1 MDADYYF
8 AGGIQLA
15 KGDGFTEP
23 YLWNYLDDP
32 VGLPHPSHLY
42 WMPLASI
49 LAAAGM
55 AASGSTGFWAA
66 RMPTILLAGLIPVIS
81 ALQSQY
87 FLQEKKYAW
96 ISGFL
101 GVFTG
106 MYVIYVSIPE
116 TFVLYL
122 VLGGLVLLLMLKYDQ
137 FSETKNK
144 IWLLSAAVG
153 VLAGLMHLSR
163 TDGILWVVGLGVYL
177 GFVLWRSKDSEKLRI
192 AIIGIA
198 IFAIGY
204 VLIMGAWYVRN
215 LTLFNSLMP
224 PGNSRV
230 LWITDY
236 NQTFYFPADQLTF
249 RNWWAAGFASHLRAW
264 WMAIKMNVGTGII
277 VQGMVFLL
285 PLIGAGLWRNRQRS
299 AVKLTIVMWLISF
312 LLMTFVFPFA
322 GARGG
327 FLHSGS
333 AVQTVLWAAVPAG
346 LEAFAEWGARKR
358 NWKIEKAVPSFGI
371 ILVGMA
377 LLMTALFFY
386 QKGWGA
392 GDASARWGS
401 YYETYQWV
409 ASSGNEFSMK
419 PNDLIMVNNPPG
431 FYLSTGMAS
440 IVIPGGEI
448 EQTLQAADYYGADF
462 LILEEGQANLADL
475 YESPMDVGGMH
486 YLGDLGNARIFCFD
500 CE

>member
-15 KGDGFTEP
+15 KGYGFTEP

-55 AASGSTGFWAA
+55 AVSGSTEFWAG

-87 FLQEKKYAW
+87 LLQNKKYAW
-96 ISGFL
+96 VSGLL

-106 MYVIYVSIPE
+106 MYVVYVSIPE

-122 VLGGLVLLLMLKYDQ
+122 VLGGLVLLLLLNYEQ
-137 FSETKNK
+137 FSETKK
-144 IWLLSAAVG
+144 KTWQLPAAIG

-163 TDGILWVVGLGVYL
+163 TDGIVWVVGLGVYL
-177 GFVLWRSKDSEKLRI
+177 GFIYWRRKDSDKLRI
-192 AIIGIA
+192 AILGMGI
-198 IFAIGY
+198 FVIGY
-204 VLIMGAWYVRN
+204 SLVMGPWYARN
-215 LTLFNSLMP
+215 LTLFSSLMP
-224 PGNSRV
+224 PGNSRA

-249 RNWWAAGFASHLRAW
+249 RTWWAAGFANHLKDW
-264 WMAIKMNVGTGII
+264 WMAFRMNAGTAII

-285 PLIGAGLWRNRQRS
+285 PLIAAGLWRNRQRP
-299 AVKLTIVMWLISF
+299 AVKYTIIMWIVSF
-312 LLMTFVFPFA
+312 GLMTIVFPFA

-346 LEAFAEWGARKR
+346 LEVFAAWGARKR

-371 ILVGMA
+371 ILIGMA
-377 LLMTALFFY
+377 LVMTALFFY
-386 QKGWGA
+386 QKVLGA
-392 GDASARWGS
+392 GDASAQWGNH
-401 YYETYQWV
+401 YEPYQMV
-409 ASSGNEFSMK
+409 AGRRNEFSLK
-419 PNDLIMVNNPPG
+419 PDNLVMVNNPPG

-448 EQTLQAADYYGADF
+448 EQTLQAADYFGADF

-475 YESPMDVGGMH
+475 YESPMDVGDMH